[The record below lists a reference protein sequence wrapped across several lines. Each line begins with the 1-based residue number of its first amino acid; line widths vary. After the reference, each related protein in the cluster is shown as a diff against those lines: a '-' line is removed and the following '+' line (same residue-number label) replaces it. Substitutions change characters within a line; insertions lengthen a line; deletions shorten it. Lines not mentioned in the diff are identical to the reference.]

1 MNGSQT
7 VHERF
12 MNIGYTNGAL
22 SHRLSSNDT
31 PHPDDPLKNA
41 ARKKILHY
49 RQLYADKTDPIIFL
63 PVTVNTSGRIYDD
76 FVRLLFLDTH
86 RETSVWT
93 GELPEES
100 VQ

>member
-1 MNGSQT
+1 M
-7 VHERF
+7 
-12 MNIGYTNGAL
+12 
-22 SHRLSSNDT
+22 
-31 PHPDDPLKNA
+31 
-41 ARKKILHY
+41 
-49 RQLYADKTDPIIFL
+49 
-63 PVTVNTSGRIYDD
+63 TVNTSGRVCDD